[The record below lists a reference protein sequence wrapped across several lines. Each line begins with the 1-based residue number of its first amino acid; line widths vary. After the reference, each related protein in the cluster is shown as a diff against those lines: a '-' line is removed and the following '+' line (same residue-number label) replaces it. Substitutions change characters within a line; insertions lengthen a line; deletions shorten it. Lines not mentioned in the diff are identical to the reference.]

1 MENHT
6 EHMNELKLK
15 ASFDQYFDAP
25 IEVWK
30 SFVDH
35 CEEVEFK
42 KNEIMK
48 ATGQT
53 ETNAYFI
60 LSGACG
66 VFLWNDNNYAC
77 LDIVLENNFFADHM
91 SLITH
96 QPSPLETISLEKT
109 KALKINAGNLEK
121 LRKSPFGGLLFL
133 LGAEN
138 SFVEKQQQ
146 QIDLLTKTAEQRY
159 EELMQKNPEII
170 QRIAQKHIASYLGIT
185 TQSLS
190 RIRGKQ

>member
-1 MENHT
+1 MKA
-6 EHMNELKLK
+6 LKLK
-15 ASFDQYFDAP
+15 QSFDRYFDAP

-30 SFVDH
+30 SFVDL
-35 CEEVEFK
+35 CNEVHFK
-42 KNEIMK
+42 KNEIIK
-48 ATGQT
+48 EANRK
-53 ETNAYFI
+53 EKNAYFI

-66 VFLWNDNNYAC
+66 VFLWKENNYVC

-91 SLITH
+91 SLITEE
-96 QPSPLETISLEKT
+96 PSPLETVALEKT
-109 KALKINAGNLEK
+109 TALQISTSNIEK
-121 LRKSPFGGLLFL
+121 LKKSPFGNILFL

-159 EELMQKNPEII
+159 WELMQKSPETI

-190 RIRGKQ
+190 RIRNNR